1 MTRAA
6 RTLVDIGHMEDVKLN
21 ADEKIVRQITD
32 KYLDRAKDQLQ
43 YPRAPAELRGYVA
56 ALMDMLGCVDLFNR
70 SGGLTFIREAHVAA
84 ELGILRTAASVSL
97 VSAKRKRPD
106 FELHFGDRTELYELV
121 EAQTPGR
128 KRGDEYTALAA
139 AGFPTCH
146 WPFEEWA
153 TGEQASRSIRA
164 MAKVKAKTAEK
175 LAAKG
180 TPYPEQTRLLIY
192 VNLVDFGAHSK
203 EIEDVFPTAV
213 EPARKWFSSIW
224 VLWKNRA
231 YQV

>member
-1 MTRAA
+1 M
-6 RTLVDIGHMEDVKLN
+6 DI
-21 ADEKIVRQITD
+21 
-32 KYLDRAKDQLQ
+32 
-43 YPRAPAELRGYVA
+43 
-56 ALMDMLGCVDLFNR
+56 LGCADLFNR

-84 ELGILRTAASVSL
+84 ELGILRDAASVSL

-106 FELHFGDRTELYELV
+106 FELDFGDRTELYELV
-121 EAQTPGR
+121 EAQPLGR

-164 MAKVKAKTAEK
+164 MAKVKAKTAEE
-175 LAAKG
+175 LAAEG
-180 TPYPEQTRLLIY
+180 TPYPDETRLLIY
-192 VNLVDFGAHSK
+192 VNFVDFGAHSK
-203 EIEDVFPTAV
+203 EIEAVFPTAV
-213 EPARKWFSSIW
+213 EPARRWFSSIW

>member
-1 MTRAA
+1 MNA
-6 RTLVDIGHMEDVKLN
+6 DVK
-21 ADEKIVRQITD
+21 IGRQITTT
-32 KYLDRAKDQLQ
+32 YLDRARDQLQ
-43 YPRAPAELRGYVA
+43 YPRAPSELRGYVA
-56 ALMDMLGCVDLFNR
+56 ALMDMLGCAELFNR
-70 SGGLTFIREAHVAA
+70 SGGLTFIREAHIAA
-84 ELGILRTAASVSL
+84 ELGILRDATSVSL
-97 VSAKRKRPD
+97 VSARSKRPD
-106 FELHFGDRTELYELV
+106 FELHFGDRTELYELI
-121 EAQTPGR
+121 EAQPLER
-128 KRGDEYTALAA
+128 KRGDEYAALAA

-153 TGEQASRSIRA
+153 TGEKASRSIRA

-180 TPYPEQTRLLIY
+180 TPYPDETRLLIY
-192 VNLVDFGAHSK
+192 VNLVDFGAYSK
-203 EIEDVFPTAV
+203 EIEAVFPTAV